1 MLKTK
6 ECQYFRI
13 YLRKYGR
20 EINGG
25 NKKDG
30 RFICT
35 VQKVVRLHCL
45 PVVYMRSTWWSPTG
59 DN

>member
-1 MLKTK
+1 MV
-6 ECQYFRI
+6 E
-13 YLRKYGR
+13 RKI
-20 EINGG
+20 EAT
-25 NKKDG
+25 KKDG

-45 PVVYMRSTWWSPTG
+45 PVVYMRSTWWSPAG